1 MKRFFCCLKGGSS
14 RNAGQGND
22 ENDEVNVDRP
32 FGNNERLNHLWR
44 NNLALQSLEIADP
57 TARFFPICPPLPD
70 NCGASFLWR
79 ELVDGTI
86 NFRDE
91 YFLGRGNFGEVYR
104 CRFSRLN
111 EDGAVKIQKP
121 NNPTGHVEFLAEVT
135 TLHAANHPNVIRLLG
150 HCYGQTN
157 RAIVYEFMPNGCLER
172 HIFAHATRVQGPFP
186 RGLELP
192 IRVLDWD
199 TRMRI
204 ALGVAKGLVY
214 LHEELK
220 VINRD
225 VKAGNIL
232 LDANFVPKLTDFGLA
247 TKIEVDENGVEK
259 QILINP
265 MKGSLGYIAPEGE
278 ISGFVSTKT
287 DVYSYGALL
296 LVLFTGRQP
305 FYTKKPVGI
314 RTNLTEWFIRVLPRL
329 EDAPV
334 KVDVALGYRYS
345 VEGLKKIFDTARM
358 CIKTERLERPTMSDV
373 EAMVLEA
380 ASFPVQV
387 PPPQV
392 KRRHSASTYEVF
404 SGGF

>member
-14 RNAGQGND
+14 RNAGQCND
-22 ENDEVNVDRP
+22 ENDEINLDRP

-44 NNLALQSLEIADP
+44 NHLALPDDREVADP
-57 TARFFPICPPLPD
+57 TARFFPISPPIPD

-91 YFLGRGNFGEVYR
+91 YFLGKGNFGDFYR

-121 NNPTGHVEFLAEVT
+121 DNPTGHVEFLAEVT
-135 TLHAANHPNVIRLLG
+135 TLHAANHPNVIGLLG
-150 HCYGQTN
+150 NCYGQRN
-157 RAIVYEFMPNGCLER
+157 RAIVYEFMHNSSLER
-172 HIFAHATRVQGPFP
+172 HIFAHATRVQGQLPK
-186 RGLELP
+186 GLHLP

-214 LHEELK
+214 LHQELK

-247 TKIEVDENGVEK
+247 TKIDVDENG
-259 QILINP
+259 
-265 MKGSLGYIAPEGE
+265 EG
-278 ISGFVSTKT
+278 IFGIHC
-287 DVYSYGALL
+287 
-296 LVLFTGRQP
+296 TGRRDFP
-305 FYTKKPVGI
+305 
-314 RTNLTEWFIRVLPRL
+314 FIRVWPRL

-334 KVDVALGYRYS
+334 QVDVALGYRYS

-358 CIKTERLERPTMSDV
+358 CIKAEPLERPTMSDV
-373 EAMVLEA
+373 EAMVLKA

>member
-22 ENDEVNVDRP
+22 ENDEVNLDRP

-44 NNLALQSLEIADP
+44 NHLALPDDREVSDP
-57 TARFFPICPPLPD
+57 TAH
-70 NCGASFLWR
+70 
-79 ELVDGTI
+79 GTI

-91 YFLGRGNFGEVYR
+91 YFLGKGNFGEVYR

-121 NNPTGHVEFLAEVT
+121 DNPTGHVEFLAEVT

-150 HCYGQTN
+150 NCYGQRN
-157 RAIVYEFMPNGCLER
+157 RAIVYEFMPNGCLEP
-172 HIFAHATRVQGPFP
+172 HIFAHATRVQGQLPQ
-186 RGLELP
+186 GLQLP

-214 LHEELK
+214 LHQELK

-247 TKIEVDENGVEK
+247 TKIDVDE
-259 QILINP
+259 
-265 MKGSLGYIAPEGE
+265 
-278 ISGFVSTKT
+278 TT

-305 FYTKKPVGI
+305 FYSKKPVGKK
-314 RTNLTEWFIRVLPRL
+314 NLTDWFIRVWPRL

-334 KVDVALGYRYS
+334 QVDVALGYRYS

-358 CIKTERLERPTMSDV
+358 CIKAEPLERPTMSDV
-373 EAMVLEA
+373 EAMVLKA

-392 KRRHSASTYEVF
+392 KRRRSASTYEVF